1 MLRVL
6 CLAIQ
11 RRAEIRN
18 PRIEVAIDIVE
29 SESLRLTCVTSTVRF
44 EYRIVQRD
52 DAFARLVLAG
62 PDVNDALRTKEVT
75 LIDQSVT
82 IGVKLRPES
91 KQQRSVESDDVWRD
105 IT

>member
-1 MLRVL
+1 VL

-82 IGVKLRPES
+82 IGLNFGPSQSSSARLRATTL
-91 KQQRSVESDDVWRD
+91 WRD